1 MKKDELVTSGS
12 VELIEVGVVVVVV
25 IGLVGIGVEGAT
37 GSSSSGMS
45 TEVPLPGT
53 PAVALVVAVVDR
65 LPPIPSF
72 MFVFEVLEASGSVEL
87 VRDVSK
93 ELVVEGRMPP
103 IAPSVA

>member
-1 MKKDELVTSGS
+1 MKKDELVTCGS
-12 VELIEVGVVVVVV
+12 VELIDVGVMVVVVA
-25 IGLVGIGVEGAT
+25 GLVGMGVEGAT

-53 PAVALVVAVVDR
+53 PTVEFVIAVVDR
-65 LPPIPSF
+65 LPPNPSF
-72 MFVFEVLEASGSVEL
+72 MFVFEVLEASGSVKL